1 MQKILQSTVKV
12 RFQDCDPF
20 NHLYNTRYL
29 DYFLNA
35 REDQLLEAYNLD
47 AFGGTADTGLVWVIS
62 SNQICYLKSV
72 FRGEVI
78 IIDSQLIEVKPRSL
92 TVEMRMWDENKVS
105 LKSML
110 WTKFTY
116 FNIKTQKP
124 ALHSDELTSLFNEI
138 IAPVGQTNFDD
149 RKTALI
155 QELRLLNS
163 MA

>member
-47 AFGGTADTGLVWVIS
+47 VFSGATDTGLVWVVS
-62 SNQICYLKSV
+62 SSQICYFKPV
-72 FRGEVI
+72 FTGEVV
-78 IIDSQLIEVKPRSL
+78 IIDSQLIEATPRSL
-92 TVEMRMWDENKVS
+92 TVEMRMWDKTKVN

-116 FNIKTQKP
+116 FNIKTQKT
-124 ALHSDELTSLFNEI
+124 ALHSQELTNLFKEI
-138 IAPVGQTNFDD
+138 IAPVGQINFDD
-149 RKTALI
+149 RKSAWI
-155 QELRLLNS
+155 QKTRLLNS
-163 MA
+163 I

>member
-29 DYFLNA
+29 DYFFNA

-47 AFGGTADTGLVWVIS
+47 AFGSAADTGLVWVIS
-62 SNQICYLKSV
+62 SNQICYLKPI

-78 IIDSQLIEVKPRSL
+78 LIDSQLIEVMPRSL
-92 TVEMRMWDENKVS
+92 TVEMRMWDENKVN

-124 ALHSDELTSLFNEI
+124 ALHSDELTSLFNKI
-138 IAPVGQTNFDD
+138 IAPVGQINFDD
-149 RKTALI
+149 RKIALM
-155 QELRLLNS
+155 QELRSLNS
-163 MA
+163 IA

>member
-1 MQKILQSTVKV
+1 MQKILESKVKI

-47 AFGGTADTGLVWVIS
+47 AFGGTTDTGLVWVIS
-62 SNQICYLKSV
+62 SNQICYLKPV

-78 IIDSQLIEVKPRSL
+78 TIDSQLIESTTRSL
-92 TVEMRMWDENKVS
+92 TVEMRMWDEKKAN

-124 ALHSDELTSLFNEI
+124 ALHSDELTGLFNEI
-138 IAPVGQTNFDD
+138 IAPVGQFNFDE
-149 RKTALI
+149 RKITL
-155 QELRLLNS
+155 LREARSLNS
-163 MA
+163 I